1 MNVARSALNNFLKIC
16 GNVDINLYE
25 EITRFM
31 KGVFQSSPALPRYA
45 ETWDVNDLKSFNS
58 QYYFVSN
65 HLSVVYAV
73 FTYISSEMSNSELN

>member
-45 ETWDVNDLKSFNS
+45 ETWDVNVVLEYLKSFNS
-58 QYYFVSN
+58 QYFSPAAIIRN
-65 HLSVVYAV
+65 AKIWNIILLLA
-73 FTYISSEMSNSELN
+73 FF